1 MGIIAPRQNWLNRN
15 ASAHGSSQQ
24 AVFGMFDGDSTPSSR
39 ASGLHALG
47 GGRDVNKAGET
58 QTSGLPVTNEP
69 SPKQAPGYRGKGFRP
84 DVSGRHQSPKRAS
97 GNCAVRIKWIP
108 RNGWRLTMSGWSVRF
123 PKQARP
129 PPARRETAPFPR
141 LLLPPCMSNDGPVFK
156 IPRVGTGSNLHEIY
170 LFVVKA

>member
-24 AVFGMFDGDSTPSSR
+24 AVFGMSMETRRHRRVRR
-39 ASGLHALG
+39 AFMLWVA
-47 GGRDVNKAGET
+47 AGMLIKQEKLK
-58 QTSGLPVTNEP
+58 QAACR
-69 SPKQAPGYRGKGFRP
+69 SPMNPPRSKAPGYRGKGFRP

-123 PKQARP
+123 SKTGEAAASQTRNGPFSPPP
-129 PPARRETAPFPR
+129 PPA
-141 LLLPPCMSNDGPVFK
+141 M
-156 IPRVGTGSNLHEIY
+156 Y
-170 LFVVKA
+170 VK